1 MSKTRILLTGGSG
14 LVGQN
19 LLGSAG
25 ADEYEISAPSSKDV
39 NLLDFNVTLDH
50 MRQFKPD
57 MIIHTA
63 GLVGGIQ
70 ANLENPF
77 SFLVENLDLGR
88 NVVMAAREAGIPR
101 LMNLGSSCMYPR
113 DIDTPLSEDMIL
125 TGELEPT
132 NEGYALAKIT
142 VARMCRYL
150 SAQDDRFDYKTL
162 IPCNLFGPFDNFDP
176 LRSHLVPA
184 IIAKVHQAKIDDLP
198 SVEIWG
204 DGSARREFMFVGE
217 LVDFIWHA
225 MGQFE
230 TLPDLINVGKGQD
243 YSILEYYETV
253 AKVLGWQGEFT
264 FDLER
269 PVGMM
274 RKLISTD
281 QLGKTGWQTTASLE
295 DGIRETYRYFQENVI
310 GENG

>member
-14 LVGQN
+14 LVGRN

-39 NLLDFNVTLDH
+39 NLLDYGVTLDH

-57 MIIHTA
+57 MVIHTA

-113 DIDTPLSEDMIL
+113 DVDTPLSEDMIL

-150 SAQDDRFDYKTL
+150 STQDDRFDYKTL

-184 IIAKVHQAKIDDLP
+184 IIAKVHQAKTENLP

-225 MGQFE
+225 MSQFE

-274 RKLISTD
+274 RKLISTE
-281 QLGKTGWQTTASLE
+281 QLSNTGWRTTASLE

>member
-1 MSKTRILLTGGSG
+1 MSKTRILLTGGG
-14 LVGQN
+14 GMVGRN

-25 ADEYEISAPSSKDV
+25 AAKFEISAPSSKDV
-39 NLLDFNVTLDH
+39 NLLDYSATLDH

-57 MIIHTA
+57 MVIHTA

-88 NVVMAAREAGIPR
+88 NVVMAAREVGVPQ

-132 NEGYALAKIT
+132 NEGYALAKIA

-176 LRSHLVPA
+176 VRSHLVPA
-184 IIAKVHQAKIDDLP
+184 IIFKVHQAKTNNLT

-204 DGSARREFMFVGE
+204 DGSARREFMSAGK
-217 LVDFIWHA
+217 LVEFIWHA
-225 MGQFE
+225 MDRFE
-230 TLPDLINVGKGQD
+230 TLPDLLNVGMGKD
-243 YSILEYYETV
+243 HSILEYYETV
-253 AKVLGWQGEFT
+253 AKVLNWQGEFT
-264 FDLER
+264 FDLDR
-269 PVGMM
+269 PVGMK
-274 RKLISTD
+274 RKLISTV
-281 QLGKTGWQTTASLE
+281 QLSKTGWQATASLE
-295 DGIRETYRYFQENVI
+295 DGIRETYRYFQEHVI
-310 GENG
+310 EGNA

>member
-14 LVGQN
+14 LVGRN

-39 NLLDFNVTLDH
+39 NLLDYSVTLDH

-225 MGQFE
+225 MGKFE

-274 RKLISTD
+274 RKLISTE

-295 DGIRETYRYFQENVI
+295 DGIRETYRYFQ
-310 GENG
+310 